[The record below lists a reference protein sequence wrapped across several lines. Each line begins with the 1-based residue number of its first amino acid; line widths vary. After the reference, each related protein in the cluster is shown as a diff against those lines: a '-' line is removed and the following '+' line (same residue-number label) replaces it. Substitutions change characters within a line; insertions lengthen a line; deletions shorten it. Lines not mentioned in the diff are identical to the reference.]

1 MSNIETF
8 QGLIRQVTDFIGA
21 QALDKAL
28 EEKLSQQFPY
38 DGEVCQRIVETCRT
52 AAQEGWMCQYEGGGV
67 RYGRVIKPT
76 ADLNGFSVDV
86 VDMEDLA
93 GPHHSHPNGEI
104 DLIMPISGDAR
115 FDGHSQGWLVYGPE
129 TAHSP
134 TVTQGRAMVL
144 YLLPEGKIEFNKN

>member
-21 QALDKAL
+21 KALDKSL
-28 EEKLSQQFPY
+28 QDQLNQQFPY
-38 DGEVCQRIVETCRT
+38 EGETCQRIVEICKS
-52 AAQEGWMCQYEGGGV
+52 AAQQGWMCQYEAGGV
-67 RYGRVIKPT
+67 RYGRVIKPH
-76 ADLNGFSVDV
+76 ADMHGYSVDV

-93 GPHHSHPNGEI
+93 GPHHRHPNGEI
-104 DLIMPISGDAR
+104 DLIMPISQDAL
-115 FDGHSQGWLVYGPE
+115 FDGHPQGWLVYGPD

-144 YLLPEGKIEFNKN
+144 YLLPEGKIEFTRQ